1 MLNPAMEEKEALTGK
16 APSEEKP
23 PLQCSWSYFDGSI
36 TLDDW
41 MGGDLAITNAARVSF
56 GGESQELTGRD
67 KKLIKYLADH
77 KHMSPFRHCVLKLVF
92 KDIPEVIARQL
103 YKHCVGIALTSGET
117 RFIDTPWNEISGR
130 YVELPTEFFTPPV
143 FRQQSKDNKQASDP
157 NVLVQNQGAALGW
170 YTQALDQAAAS
181 YQALLDLGV
190 CKEQARM
197 VLPMCFKTSFIWT
210 GSLEAAVHLVKL
222 RKHNGAQ
229 QEMIPVAEIVEKAC
243 RIVAPVA
250 TAALLG
256 EETLCTPAQV

>member
-1 MLNPAMEEKEALTGK
+1 MEEEEALSGK
-16 APSEEKP
+16 DLREEKSP
-23 PLQCSWSYFDGSI
+23 PQSSWSYFDGSI

-41 MGGDLAITNAARVSF
+41 MGGDLAIVNAARVSF
-56 GGESQELTGRD
+56 GCASKELTGRD

-157 NVLVQNQGAALGW
+157 NVLVHSQDVAQDW
-170 YTQALDQAAAS
+170 YRHALDQARRS
-181 YQALLDLGV
+181 YEGLLKLGV

-229 QEMIPVAEIVEKAC
+229 QEMIPLAESVEKAC